1 MDFPNVVVML
11 KEFCY
16 DRYVIIEREIGGE
29 EQTRD
34 ILAVMVGSEETV

>member
-1 MDFPNVVVML
+1 MDFPKVVAML
-11 KEFCY
+11 KELGY

-34 ILAVMVGSEETV
+34 ILAAMGGI

>member
-1 MDFPNVVVML
+1 M
-11 KEFCY
+11 KELGY

-34 ILAVMVGSEETV
+34 ILAAMGVSEETV

>member
-1 MDFPNVVVML
+1 MDFPKVVAML
-11 KEFCY
+11 KELCY

-34 ILAVMVGSEETV
+34 ILAAMGVSEETV

>member
-1 MDFPNVVVML
+1 ML
-11 KEFCY
+11 KELGY

-34 ILAVMVGSEETV
+34 ILAVMGGSEETV

>member
-11 KEFCY
+11 KELGY

-34 ILAVMVGSEETV
+34 ILAVMGGSEETV